1 MSAAAL
7 LHPCVSHTPNR
18 SVCDSVAI
26 CDVLAD
32 AMVAEYAKLEK
43 GHGAG
48 NLQVAVFGSNNM
60 GQILLN
66 FFAGD
71 VLEWVGPWPMFVCF
85 GILQAGIAGIAMIL
99 NETPDEE
106 EVTWPKV
113 KRQLTLLKKT
123 LVYPPIYMP
132 AIFFYLIKCVQ
143 HSCCVSLCVSFR
155 SLNDAGCSAAQRRAP
170 RHHQRHPA
178 VYHRSGRRLRHRHR
192 PVRPDTLAQPS
203 DRPGG

>member
-7 LHPCVSHTPNR
+7 LHPCVSHKPNR

-143 HSCCVSLCVSFR
+143 LPLRLLPKPQRCWLFCCAAAGARTSPTASCSTSPTR
-155 SLNDAGCSAAQRRAP
+155 TTATASTSTRAP
-170 RHHQRHPA
+170 RHPCA
-178 VYHRSGRRLRHRHR
+178 TV
-192 PVRPDTLAQPS
+192 QPT
-203 DRPGG
+203 RG